1 MHLPQFRERVDSGL
15 IREAALAAEEAGLDD
30 IWVSDHVLI
39 PAGSE
44 RPPTAFH
51 DALTVLTYAAA
62 HTRRVGLGTSVL
74 VAPYRD
80 PVVLAR
86 TVASLDALSSGRV
99 LLGLASGWLR
109 EEFAAVGVRFGERGA
124 RTDEA
129 IGVLR
134 ALFRGDPSF
143 QGRFT
148 NFADMSLQPGPA
160 RPGGPPIWIGGN
172 SNAGIERAARLGDA
186 WHTTISDPARLEP
199 KIERLRAA
207 AANARR
213 EPADVRVSVRVRARA
228 PAVADLATGLVAL
241 GVEHLLVDLEGTDPA
256 RFAEDAPRLRAAADA
271 A

>member
-1 MHLPQFRERVDSGL
+1 MHLPQFREPVDSGL
-15 IREAALAAEEAGLDD
+15 VREAALAAEESGLDD

-39 PAGSE
+39 PVGSE
-44 RPPTAFH
+44 RPPTEFH

-62 HTRRVGLGTSVL
+62 HTRRIGLGTSVL

-109 EEFAAVGVRFGERGA
+109 EEFAAVGAQFGERRE

-129 IGVLR
+129 IEVLR

-143 QGRFT
+143 EGRFT
-148 NFADMSLQPGPA
+148 NYTDMSLQPGPA

-172 SNAGIERAARLGDA
+172 SSAGIERAARLGDA
-186 WHTTISDPARLEP
+186 WHTTISDPGRLER
-199 KIERLRAA
+199 KIESLRAA

-213 EPADVRVSVRVRARA
+213 DPTAVRVSVRVRARA
-228 PAVADLATGLVAL
+228 AAVADLMAELVAL

-256 RFAEDAPRLRAAADA
+256 RFAKDAPRLRAAADA